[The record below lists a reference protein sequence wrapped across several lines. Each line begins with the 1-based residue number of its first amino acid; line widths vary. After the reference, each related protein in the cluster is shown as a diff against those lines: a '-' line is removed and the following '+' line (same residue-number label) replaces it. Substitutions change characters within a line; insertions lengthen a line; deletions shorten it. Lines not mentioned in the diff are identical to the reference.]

1 MSQLFI
7 NNLLGTSG
15 SLRHRFL
22 TGTIWNTISTILV
35 RGFGLIGS
43 IAAAR
48 LLGKEKFGEF
58 GIIISTV
65 NTLAFMSS
73 VSMSVTSS
81 KFLAEYRDTDKIKTG
96 RMASLCWLTAI
107 IFGLISSGVL
117 AVSAVWTS
125 TYLFNA
131 PHLATILA
139 YSSLVV
145 LLGAMTGV
153 QNGMFIG
160 LEAFKSMTIL
170 SCLNGF
176 IYFGML
182 IFFTWKMG
190 LPGAVLALILSYSI
204 NWAAN
209 SFILK
214 HILIKLRIKPTFK
227 GIWGER
233 KILLSFSLPHMIG
246 SFLNLPVTW
255 FCNTLLVRQP
265 DGMAQ
270 MGVYSAA
277 SRWRELVLFLPN
289 AISPVAAAM
298 HAERIGHNDRKS
310 IAKLLRSSL
319 IIVAVSASGG
329 AIILALASRFIM
341 SQYGNDFLTD
351 GVPVM
356 LLVLATAFIES
367 LTVPFS
373 NLVTSGGKIWLSLA
387 IGIVRSTVL
396 VACVWC
402 LIGSGAS
409 GLAIALLISAGV
421 SLCLLPLVAKNVIS
435 KK

>member
-1 MSQLFI
+1 L
-7 NNLLGTSG
+7 
-15 SLRHRFL
+15 
-22 TGTIWNTISTILV
+22 
-35 RGFGLIGS
+35 
-43 IAAAR
+43 
-48 LLGKEKFGEF
+48 
-58 GIIISTV
+58 
-65 NTLAFMSS
+65 
-73 VSMSVTSS
+73 
-81 KFLAEYRDTDKIKTG
+81 
-96 RMASLCWLTAI
+96 
-107 IFGLISSGVL
+107 
-117 AVSAVWTS
+117 
-125 TYLFNA
+125 
-131 PHLATILA
+131 
-139 YSSLVV
+139 
-145 LLGAMTGV
+145 
-153 QNGMFIG
+153 
-160 LEAFKSMTIL
+160 
-170 SCLNGF
+170 
-176 IYFGML
+176 
-182 IFFTWKMG
+182 
-190 LPGAVLALILSYSI
+190 
-204 NWAAN
+204 AAN